1 MASDE
6 RYAQSSIMMRN
17 FFLVGVGCGGEMVS
31 LHLPSHLVEFESFT
45 LSFSSQLLFFALSP
59 TKISVMK

>member
-31 LHLPSHLVEFESFT
+31 LHLPSHLVESFT

>member
-17 FFLVGVGCGGEMVS
+17 FLVVGVVCGGEMVS
-31 LHLPSHLVEFESFT
+31 LHLSSHLVESFS

-59 TKISVMK
+59 TKISLMK

>member
-17 FFLVGVGCGGEMVS
+17 FFVVGVGCGGETVS
-31 LHLPSHLVEFESFT
+31 LHLSSHLVESFS

-59 TKISVMK
+59 TKTSVMK

>member
-17 FFLVGVGCGGEMVS
+17 FFVVGVGCRGETVS
-31 LHLPSHLVEFESFT
+31 LHLSSHLVESSS

-59 TKISVMK
+59 TKTSVMK